1 MKIYLSLLIFLFALL
16 SGAQENEGLILQKKT
31 YTALL
36 PFGQTILINGIEDEQ
51 SIKGVLV
58 NVSQKE
64 IYLKD
69 ITTNEMTS
77 IPIENVKEIKSFA
90 KSKKSENFKTGFA
103 VGAKIAA
110 IATSGAIAVVAI
122 DNPEWILGFFFAM
135 VIVPP
140 AAIAGGTLNGLINMS
155 NATYQIENTDLFE
168 INKNSWRIKVPDNS
182 KRGFHKFSPLL
193 LRSLL
198 AGGILFLLEW
208 N

>member
-16 SGAQENEGLILQKKT
+16 SGAQKNEGLILQKKT

-36 PFGQTILINGIEDEQ
+36 PFGQTILINRIENEQ
-51 SIKGVLV
+51 SIKGELV

-69 ITTNEMTS
+69 IATNEMTS

-90 KSKKSENFKTGFA
+90 KSKKNENFKTGFA

-168 INKNSWRIKVPDNS
+168 INKNGWRIKVPDNS
-182 KRGFHKFSPLL
+182 KRRFHKSSPQL
-193 LRSLL
+193 LRALL
-198 AGGILFLLEW
+198 IGGILFLLEW

>member
-1 MKIYLSLLIFLFALL
+1 MDLNMNIYLSLLIFLFALL
-16 SGAQENEGLILQKKT
+16 SGAQKNEGLILQKKT

-36 PFGQTILINGIEDEQ
+36 PFGQTILINEIENEQ
-51 SIKGVLV
+51 SIKGILV
-58 NVSQKE
+58 NVSREE

-69 ITTNEMTS
+69 ITTNEMIS

-90 KSKKSENFKTGFA
+90 KSKRNQNFKAGFG

-110 IATSGAIAVVAI
+110 IATSGAIATVAI
-122 DNPEWILGFFFAM
+122 DNPEWFLAFYFGM

-168 INKNSWRIKVPDNS
+168 INKNGWRIKVPDNS
-182 KRGFHKFSPLL
+182 KRRFQKFSPL
-193 LRSLL
+193 
-198 AGGILFLLEW
+198 
-208 N
+208 